1 MAIVFDSDAGTIT
14 GLSVGGLPDGTV
26 DAGTLATDSVTAA
39 KIATDSVTAAKIA
52 ANSVDS
58 AELVDG
64 AVDDSHMASISGR
77 KNIFINGA
85 FDVSQR
91 GYSSATA
98 VSNDDYT
105 LDRWK
110 MRIDGAS
117 ATVQQTAVTPWTGKT
132 TNAIKVVAT
141 STANGYHN
149 IRQIVEDYKI
159 VSGQTV
165 TLSAWV
171 RGSGNPLFF
180 RHWGVTNIGSGKALT
195 SSWQKYTE
203 TYNVPALS
211 NTTDGNSGSF
221 TMALGNYNGNVSIT
235 SGDYYEVALFQV
247 ELGSVATD
255 FEQRSYGEELALCQ
269 RYYEIASGGSYGAF
283 PTTSNYRVSVP
294 YKVTKRASPTIAVL
308 ASSENCCSSVTAMG
322 GHEDATAGGR
332 VQGTNVFVTSSA
344 SKYFYAKFSA
354 ESEL

>member
-14 GLSVGGLPDGTV
+14 GISVGGLPDGVV
-26 DAGTLATDSVTAA
+26 DAGTLAT
-39 KIATDSVTAAKIA
+39 
-52 ANSVDS
+52 NSVDS
-58 AELVDG
+58 AELIDG

-85 FDVSQR
+85 FGVSQR

-98 VSNDDYT
+98 VADNDYT

-117 ATVQQTAVTPWTGKT
+117 ATAQQTAVTPWTGKT

-221 TMALGNYNGNVSIT
+221 TMSLGTYNNNVSIT
-235 SGDYYEVALFQV
+235 SGDWYEVALLQV
-247 ELGSVATD
+247 ELGSTATD
-255 FEQRSYGEELALCQ
+255 FEHRSYGEELALCQ
-269 RYYEIASGGSYGAF
+269 RYYQVHKEVYWGHAHSGTGNRIYHSFPVEMRAAPTAADTTTASQNTA
-283 PTTSNYRVSVP
+283 SNYTENTYTMGWNSYVRGNANNVHARW
-294 YKVTKRASPTIAVL
+294 YADVTF
-308 ASSENCCSSVTAMG
+308 TA
-322 GHEDATAGGR
+322 
-332 VQGTNVFVTSSA
+332 
-344 SKYFYAKFSA
+344 
-354 ESEL
+354 EL

>member
-1 MAIVFDSDAGTIT
+1 MAIVINGSGTVT
-14 GLSVGGLPDGTV
+14 GLAVGGLPDGTV
-26 DAGTLATDSVTAA
+26 DAGTLAT
-39 KIATDSVTAAKIA
+39 
-52 ANSVDS
+52 NSVDS
-58 AELVDG
+58 AELIDG

-255 FEQRSYGEELALCQ
+255 FEHRSYGEELALCQ
-269 RYYEIASGGSYGAF
+269 RYYQILVDGGADKAIGIGFYWS
-283 PTTSNYRVSVP
+283 SNEVDYTHRF
-294 YKVTKRASPTIAVL
+294 VTDMRASPTLEQVIGNAYYRVS
-308 ASSENCCSSVTAMG
+308 AAGDNFNGFSGIQYTSTRSCNMYISSNVSG
-322 GHEDATAGGR
+322 TAGY
-332 VQGTNVFVTSSA
+332 A
-344 SKYFYAKFSA
+344 SDLRTRNADSFIAFTA
-354 ESEL
+354 EL

>member
-1 MAIVFDSDAGTIT
+1 MPY
-14 GLSVGGLPDGTV
+14 VGRQPTP
-26 DAGTLATDSVTAA
+26 SPVTADD
-39 KIATDSVTAAKIA
+39 IP
-52 ANSVDS
+52 ANSID
-58 AELVDG
+58 
-64 AVDDSHMASISGR
+64 ASKIPDTVEADLKSGR

-85 FDVSQR
+85 FGVSQR

-98 VSNDDYT
+98 VSDNDYT

-110 MRIDGAS
+110 MRTEGAS

-221 TMALGNYNGNVSIT
+221 TMALGNYNGYVSIT
-235 SGDYYEVALFQV
+235 SGDWYEVALLQV
-247 ELGSVATD
+247 ELGSQATD
-255 FEQRSYGEELALCQ
+255 FEHRSYGEELALCQ
-269 RYYEIASGGSYGAF
+269 RYYERWSKDTANDRSLLGGGWGGVLIGQMFFQKRDTPTLSHSNAEIRDDANLLKTITSVACGKRHFNLYCSGETFKTGNLRMTSGGYIDF
-283 PTTSNYRVSVP
+283 
-294 YKVTKRASPTIAVL
+294 
-308 ASSENCCSSVTAMG
+308 
-322 GHEDATAGGR
+322 DA
-332 VQGTNVFVTSSA
+332 
-344 SKYFYAKFSA
+344 
-354 ESEL
+354 EL